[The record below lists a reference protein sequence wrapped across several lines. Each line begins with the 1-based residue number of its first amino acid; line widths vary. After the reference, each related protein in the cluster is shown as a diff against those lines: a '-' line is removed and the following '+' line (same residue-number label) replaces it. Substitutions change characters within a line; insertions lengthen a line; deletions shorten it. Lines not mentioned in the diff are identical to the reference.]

1 MNMLIKSSCYLEF
14 YDTYVIKIHTLLT
27 TVLILIFGIIA
38 HPRYSFLT
46 ERLHLN
52 LDKGEVMH
60 NEETT

>member
-1 MNMLIKSSCYLEF
+1 MPIKSSCCLVL
-14 YDTYVIKIHTLLT
+14 DIYVIKIHTLLT

-60 NEETT
+60 NEETI

>member
-1 MNMLIKSSCYLEF
+1 MPIKSSLHSL
-14 YDTYVIKIHTLLT
+14 DIYVIKIHTLLT

-60 NEETT
+60 NEETI

>member
-1 MNMLIKSSCYLEF
+1 MPIKSSLPSL
-14 YDTYVIKIHTLLT
+14 DIYVIKIHTLLT

-46 ERLHLN
+46 EKLHLN

>member
-1 MNMLIKSSCYLEF
+1 MPIKSSLPSL
-14 YDTYVIKIHTLLT
+14 DIYVIKIHTLLT

-52 LDKGEVMH
+52 LDKGGVIH
-60 NEETT
+60 NEETI

>member
-1 MNMLIKSSCYLEF
+1 MLIKFHYDIHCY
-14 YDTYVIKIHTLLT
+14 YAIDTLLT

-60 NEETT
+60 NEETI

>member
-1 MNMLIKSSCYLEF
+1 MSIKSSLPSL
-14 YDTYVIKIHTLLT
+14 DIYVIKIHTLLT

-60 NEETT
+60 NEETI

>member
-1 MNMLIKSSCYLEF
+1 MNMSIKSPFSLKF
-14 YDTYVIKIHTLLT
+14 FDTYVIKIHTLLT

-52 LDKGEVMH
+52 LDRGEVMH
-60 NEETT
+60 NEETI

>member
-1 MNMLIKSSCYLEF
+1 MPIKSSLPSL
-14 YDTYVIKIHTLLT
+14 DIYVIKIHTLLT

>member
-1 MNMLIKSSCYLEF
+1 MPIKSSLPSL
-14 YDTYVIKIHTLLT
+14 DIYVIKIHTLLN
-27 TVLILIFGIIA
+27 TVLIQIFGIIA

-60 NEETT
+60 NEETI

>member
-1 MNMLIKSSCYLEF
+1 MPIKSSLPSL
-14 YDTYVIKIHTLLT
+14 DIYVIKIHTLLT

-52 LDKGEVMH
+52 LEKGEVMH
-60 NEETT
+60 NEETI

>member
-1 MNMLIKSSCYLEF
+1 MPIKSSLPSL
-14 YDTYVIKIHTLLT
+14 DIYVIKIHTLLT

-60 NEETT
+60 NEETI

>member
-1 MNMLIKSSCYLEF
+1 MPIKSSLPSL
-14 YDTYVIKIHTLLT
+14 DIYVIKIHTLLT

-46 ERLHLN
+46 EKLHLN

-60 NEETT
+60 NEKTI